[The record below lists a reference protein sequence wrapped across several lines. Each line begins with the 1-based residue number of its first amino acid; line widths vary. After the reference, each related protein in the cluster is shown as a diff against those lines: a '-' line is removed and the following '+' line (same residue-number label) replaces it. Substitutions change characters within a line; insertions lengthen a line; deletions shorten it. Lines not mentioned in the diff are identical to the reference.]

1 MEQVSYSGEMVQGL
15 YSGEMVQGPDFG
27 EMVQGLYSGEM
38 VQGPDFGAKYISDF
52 SLWQL
57 LSGNRRL
64 VLQQINKGYSLD
76 KQR

>member
-1 MEQVSYSGEMVQGL
+1 MNGLSNCAYLGLEMAQVSYS
-15 YSGEMVQGPDFG
+15 G

-64 VLQQINKGYSLD
+64 VLPFLHNSG
-76 KQR
+76 

>member
-1 MEQVSYSGEMVQGL
+1 MEIAQVSYSGEMVQGL
-15 YSGEMVQGPDFG
+15 YSG